1 MGQTESME
9 RKNDRNVRWGRVSWV
24 QGSQEEAGEFLVG
37 AGGGGGDSLLNEGIG
52 GSLWDGAIWA
62 ET

>member
-1 MGQTESME
+1 MGPG
-9 RKNDRNVRWGRVSWV
+9 KPGGGWGVL
-24 QGSQEEAGEFLVG
+24 GG

-52 GSLWDGAIWA
+52 GSLWDGATWA